1 MDVAIIVPVFCTL
14 FGVILVIFLRRYQN
28 IERLNMIERGMNPS
42 DLKSVWRK
50 QDPYRHIRRACVAI
64 GIGLGFIIST
74 FVSINGLD
82 ERHGGQHEGLFLG
95 FVCLF
100 GGLGLLIGYIVQY
113 LLHSKAR
120 KEGRNP
126 YDDEI

>member
-1 MDVAIIVPVFCTL
+1 MGHEVLVPIFCTL

-28 IERLNMIERGMNPS
+28 IERLNMIERGMNPADMKRIWS
-42 DLKSVWRK
+42 K

-64 GIGLGFIIST
+64 GIGTGFLTAGIYT
-74 FVSINGLD
+74 DG
-82 ERHGGQHEGLFLG
+82 RHGHEEIYFGLVIL
-95 FVCLF
+95 L
-100 GGLGLLIGYIVQY
+100 GGLGLLIGYGLQY
-113 LLHSKAR
+113 FLHSKAR